1 MAECN
6 RAGESVVT
14 GDDRD
19 EIGLAM
25 DTLMATVKYDNYR
38 HVTQLE
44 INSLLTA
51 RGRRAHGLGRH

>member
-38 HVTQLE
+38 HVTQLR
-44 INSLLTA
+44 ILFLFA
-51 RGRRAHGLGRH
+51 